1 MMYYK
6 SIKDM
11 LDSGNI
17 ASEAWGLLGNEDNFV
32 EYVEFEAFYEE
43 HPGENYYLD
52 KDKEEKFLKAREE
65 LLPLW
70 NNRFKLSFLNGN
82 AQYSDWLQDLLER
95 AMSE

>member
-6 SIKDM
+6 SIQDM

-17 ASEAWGLLGNEDNFV
+17 ASEAWSILGNEDNFV
-32 EYVEFEAFYEE
+32 EYVEFESFCEE
-43 HPGENYYLD
+43 NPGDNYYLG
-52 KDKEEKFLKAREE
+52 KDKEEKFLKAREK

-70 NNRFKLSFLNGN
+70 NNRFRFSYLNGN
-82 AQYSDWLQDLLER
+82 AEYSDWLQDLLER

>member
-6 SIKDM
+6 SIRDM

-52 KDKEEKFLKAREE
+52 KDKEEKFLKVREE